1 MGPVWEGLVFRP
13 VRRRVSM
20 WWKVL
25 SVISLVNPA
34 FALHDHHAQWVLA
47 GYDPCAEIAGKTWVL
62 PREVR
67 ACLSAFPVDP
77 VVKANLVE
85 VVNKTLDF
93 HTSANYQIRA
103 PPPYDTDIHED
114 LKADLARINQT
125 RYASEFDLHLDF
137 YRAFKRVNDGHCG
150 VYNYCYDGLYVTYL
164 PLPLVL
170 LTDKDGYQN
179 VYIAPEAFSIASAE
193 FKDEIEFWQNA
204 LPEHLR
210 GQLNTLSGARVYL
223 IDGEEPF
230 KTVNK
235 SALMTGG
242 YQAFGTRQNAFFA
255 SYQRGANDWSYLM
268 GNFAAMA
275 HPLVDSVELT
285 VQRVNYDSNDTFTI
299 PYRSRFGSFSKNFTD
314 LASYRENNC
323 VAQNTTNG
331 LDLYGPDA
339 LSQYETIPNPIAHF
353 QQQPDTNPLDAR
365 KQRVNVI
372 LDAIPLSDIEL
383 PRELQPSLAPLNQ
396 SYSVAHFYMLNGS
409 STGVLALGSF
419 SAANFTKFGSSLL
432 DGLTSLKEL
441 GPKNL
446 IVDVTNNGG
455 GYICIA
461 HWLHRI
467 IVGPRNTTVPQ
478 AGLDTT
484 LRAGPLAKLLVEKI
498 SQGADPQEL
507 SLYNPLQWRNAA
519 HVTFPA
525 NSEWLNPQNM
535 LINGHTDAFSQ
546 RIGQE
551 CQPFDWQPP
560 NDTLFEPHNV
570 VIISNGRCASS
581 CSLFSIT
588 MAKEDGVRTVV
599 VGGKQDVT
607 QHYCGT
613 VGGQST
619 DFSTID
625 TEVKTLKLKNHF
637 LAPPDFLT
645 NSVQGI
651 TWRLGYGIHRRD
663 QPEEWQDHTADFNFP
678 LTKEIV
684 NNPVAI
690 WTAVSRRFFI

>member
-1 MGPVWEGLVFRP
+1 
-13 VRRRVSM
+13 M

-47 GYDPCAEIAGKTWVL
+47 GYDPCAEIARKTRVL

-77 VVKANLVE
+77 VVKAN
-85 VVNKTLDF
+85 VN
-93 HTSANYQIRA
+93 
-103 PPPYDTDIHED
+103 
-114 LKADLARINQT
+114 LKADLARIDQT

-137 YRAFKRVNDGHCG
+137 YRAFKRVNDDHCG

-179 VYIAPEAFSIASAE
+179 VYIVPRQ

-230 KTVNK
+230 IETVNK
-235 SALMTGG
+235 SALMT
-242 YQAFGTRQNAFFA
+242 
-255 SYQRGANDWSYLM
+255 GANDWSYLM
-268 GNFAAMA
+268 GNFAAIA

-285 VQRVNYDSNDTFTI
+285 VQRI
-299 PYRSRFGSFSKNFTD
+299 PYRSRFGSSSKNFTD

-331 LDLYGPDA
+331 VDLYGPDA
-339 LSQYETIPNPIAHF
+339 LSQNETIPNPIAHF
-353 QQQPDTNPLDAR
+353 QQQPGTNPLDAR

-396 SYSVAHFYMLNGS
+396 SYSL
-409 STGVLALGSF
+409 TCVLALGCF

-441 GPKNL
+441 GPKISL
-446 IVDVTNNGG
+446 LTLYTNNGG

-467 IVGPRNTTVPQ
+467 IVKPRNTTVPQ

-484 LRAGPLAKLLVEKI
+484 LRAGPLAKLLVEK
-498 SQGADPQEL
+498 
-507 SLYNPLQWRNAA
+507 WRNAA

-525 NSEWLNPQNM
+525 NSEWLNPQDM
-535 LINGHTDAFSQ
+535 LINGRTDAFSQ

-560 NDTLFEPHNV
+560 NDTLFEPHNI
-570 VIISNGRCASS
+570 VIISMAGAS
-581 CSLFSIT
+581 F
-588 MAKEDGVRTVV
+588 K
-599 VGGKQDVT
+599 
-607 QHYCGT
+607 
-613 VGGQST
+613 
-619 DFSTID
+619 
-625 TEVKTLKLKNHF
+625 
-637 LAPPDFLT
+637 
-645 NSVQGI
+645 NSVSSLVQRSRWRRKMALEQLLSGSFLDVMMERILRSALSCAGI
-651 TWRLGYGIHRRD
+651 R
-663 QPEEWQDHTADFNFP
+663 PPF
-678 LTKEIV
+678 
-684 NNPVAI
+684 
-690 WTAVSRRFFI
+690 